1 MFELRNVSL
10 WFGPQRVLDN
20 VDFSLAPGER
30 VGVIG
35 PSGAGKSSLLKLA
48 AGLLEPST
56 GQCVNTFRHPVLV
69 FQEPRLLPWRSI
81 TENIEIPLLA
91 AGMDKNQATR
101 QAAHWL
107 ERVGLANA
115 GARWPRELSGGMAQR
130 AALARAMALQPDC
143 LLLDEPFSAL
153 DQALRESLGA
163 LCRQCVLDTGAALL
177 CISHHPQEL
186 VRIVDRCVRIS
197 DGRLHDDAIAIPAR
211 TNHSEAAPSPTP
223 AQFFQPQAIQP

>member
-10 WFGPQRVLDN
+10 RFGPQRVLDN

-101 QAAHWL
+101 QAAYWL

-130 AALARAMALQPDC
+130 A
-143 LLLDEPFSAL
+143 
-153 DQALRESLGA
+153 
-163 LCRQCVLDTGAALL
+163 
-177 CISHHPQEL
+177 
-186 VRIVDRCVRIS
+186 
-197 DGRLHDDAIAIPAR
+197 
-211 TNHSEAAPSPTP
+211 
-223 AQFFQPQAIQP
+223 